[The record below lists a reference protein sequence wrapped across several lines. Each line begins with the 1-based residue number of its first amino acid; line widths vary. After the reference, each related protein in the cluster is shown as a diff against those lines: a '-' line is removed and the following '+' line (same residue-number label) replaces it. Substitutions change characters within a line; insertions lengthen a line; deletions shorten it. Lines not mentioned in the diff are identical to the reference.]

1 MALKFLTEKTASDSL
16 TSDAY
21 VVVTQTETVNGES
34 KRVVRR
40 VPFANFAAALGA
52 DLDFDEDTQT
62 LYLVNPDGERIGDGT
77 TVQTGINGL
86 QMYTET
92 DDTGTQYLIL
102 ADADGV
108 ELCRTEFTVTGT
120 GGSTAYVCRL
130 INGMGSLKLSFPS
143 GQACT
148 LGYSF
153 YEYYGNE
160 QTAVNATCEVYTKT
174 ATTDYVLQRSDTIQ
188 QGSNTVTVTPYLQSG
203 TNYVKLQVT
212 GGESGTVKVLVFT
225 INVVDIALTSSFD
238 ATQAYSSSISFMYRV
253 TGRNIS
259 KIMHFKID
267 NNAEWTVNIGTA
279 HNVQLTEVI
288 NLASYGHGDHVLK
301 CWFVTGDGA
310 ISPTLTYDIMFD
322 AAAVTPIISSTF
334 DTDEVDYGDLIQVQ
348 YCVFT
353 HGSDYTSEVDLDIY
367 TKDDQN
373 NITYFSQQALAN
385 VVNESLQSWNITEYP
400 SSGKIYLKITAG
412 SAYKIFEVTVNE
424 NTGNR
429 DLSGVSTRL
438 IAAYS
443 ASGRSNSDV
452 NKAVLNATYTSID
465 EITTIIVGALTGF
478 NWRSNGWLSDD
489 NGYPVLRVS
498 GGA

>member
-160 QTAVNATCEVYTKT
+160 QTAVNATCESTPRQPRRT
-174 ATTDYVLQRSDTIQ
+174 MCCNAPTRS
-188 QGSNTVTVTPYLQSG
+188 SR
-203 TNYVKLQVT
+203 
-212 GGESGTVKVLVFT
+212 E
-225 INVVDIALTSSFD
+225 
-238 ATQAYSSSISFMYRV
+238 
-253 TGRNIS
+253 
-259 KIMHFKID
+259 
-267 NNAEWTVNIGTA
+267 
-279 HNVQLTEVI
+279 
-288 NLASYGHGDHVLK
+288 
-301 CWFVTGDGA
+301 A
-310 ISPTLTYDIMFD
+310 IP
-322 AAAVTPIISSTF
+322 
-334 DTDEVDYGDLIQVQ
+334 
-348 YCVFT
+348 
-353 HGSDYTSEVDLDIY
+353 
-367 TKDDQN
+367 
-373 NITYFSQQALAN
+373 
-385 VVNESLQSWNITEYP
+385 
-400 SSGKIYLKITAG
+400 
-412 SAYKIFEVTVNE
+412 
-424 NTGNR
+424 
-429 DLSGVSTRL
+429 
-438 IAAYS
+438 
-443 ASGRSNSDV
+443 
-452 NKAVLNATYTSID
+452 
-465 EITTIIVGALTGF
+465 
-478 NWRSNGWLSDD
+478 
-489 NGYPVLRVS
+489 
-498 GGA
+498 